1 MQPEQ
6 QLPLEMSNQTK
17 PPSGTLSILDEKTFK
32 HSIFR
37 RGTKEELFREDD
49 GEGDD
54 GSIPA
59 DVSGDEK
66 LPQLHQLWSLP
77 RAGRDLSAAIWR
89 PNKCAAEMVIQ
100 KGKLFAHVGS
110 LWAGKTLLAIE
121 EVVYMVDRGSL
132 LLFREQGKKKVLM
145 SMKDCYTLMASCGIT
160 MDHAACIGK
169 LMRAGYVTHR
179 FGVPWSV
186 KDKREANGMTMDFT
200 GMTNRLESAVAEGPA
215 SNDGRAVVKRK
226 MEAEQT
232 DAKRGRRSNGRD
244 GRGDQGGQTNSNGAL
259 SAAPSS
265 SSWWPAHEAVATSPA
280 PLPCV
285 VEPNR
290 EEKKDTLRKQFPHLR
305 PLRTRSQAD
314 YVERHHGQK
323 HAFFYLDV
331 FPPNGNFSRKNTGK
345 KAALVS
351 MICNGSTV
359 PPPESL
365 LRDIDAEARAV
376 SVDAEVPPTRFCGL
390 EHGDIAFY
398 SLVRT
403 DVRDIH

>member
-1 MQPEQ
+1 MHRETLQ
-6 QLPLEMSNQTK
+6 LEMSSQNQPQ
-17 PPSGTLSILDEKTFK
+17 PPEGALSILDEKIFK

-54 GSIPA
+54 GSIPV

-89 PNKCAAEMVIQ
+89 PSKCAAELMIQ
-100 KGKLFAHVGS
+100 KGKLFGHVGS
-110 LWAGKTLLAIE
+110 LWAGKTLLTIE

-132 LLFREQGKKKVLM
+132 LLFREQGKKNVLM
-145 SMKDCYTLMASCGIT
+145 SMKDCYTLMSSCGIT
-160 MDHAACIGK
+160 MDHVACIGK

-186 KDKREANGMTMDFT
+186 KDKSEANGMTMAFA
-200 GMTNRLESAVAEGPA
+200 GMERRPEPAAVAECQA
-215 SNDGRAVVKRK
+215 SNGGRGMVKRK
-226 MEAEQT
+226 VETERADT
-232 DAKRGRRSNGRD
+232 KRGRRSDGRNGRD
-244 GRGDQGGQTNSNGAL
+244 AQADCNGA
-259 SAAPSS
+259 APTSS
-265 SSWWPAHEAVATSPA
+265 PTSSWWPKHEAVVTSPA

-290 EEKKDTLRKQFPHLR
+290 EENKETRRKQFPHLR
-305 PLRTRSQAD
+305 PLRTHAQAD
-314 YVERHHGQK
+314 YVERHQDEK

-331 FPPNGNFSRKNTGK
+331 FPPNGNFSRKSTGR

-351 MICNGSTV
+351 MISNGSTV

-376 SVDAEVPPTRFCGL
+376 SVDEEVPPTRFCGL

-398 SLVRT
+398 SLLRT
-403 DVRDIH
+403 DIKDIH

>member
-1 MQPEQ
+1 
-6 QLPLEMSNQTK
+6 MSSQNQSN
-17 PPSGTLSILDEKTFK
+17 PPAETLSVLDEKTFK

-89 PNKCAAEMVIQ
+89 PSKCAAELVIQ

-110 LWAGKTLLAIE
+110 LWAGRTLLTIE
-121 EVVYMVDRGSL
+121 EAVYMVDRGSM
-132 LLFREQGKKKVLM
+132 LLFREEGKKKVLLN
-145 SMKDCYTLMASCGIT
+145 MKDCYTLMASCGIT
-160 MDHAACIGK
+160 MDHAACLGK
-169 LMRAGYVTHR
+169 LMRAGFVTHR

-186 KDKREANGMTMDFT
+186 KDKSEANGMTMAFT
-200 GMTNRLESAVAEGPA
+200 AMADGNGSAVMTKGTN
-215 SNDGRAVVKRK
+215 SNDGHGMVKRK
-226 MEAEQT
+226 RETERV
-232 DAKRGRRSNGRD
+232 DAKRRRRMD
-244 GRGDQGGQTNSNGAL
+244 GCEAENANATRTGAEPTT
-259 SAAPSS
+259 ST
-265 SSWWPAHEAVATSPA
+265 SWWPAHEASVTSSA
-280 PLPCV
+280 PPPCV

-290 EEKKDTLRKQFPHLR
+290 EEKKETQRKQFPHLQ
-305 PLRTRSQAD
+305 PLRTYAPAD
-314 YVERHHGQK
+314 FVERHQDK
-323 HAFFYLDV
+323 KQQFFYLDV
-331 FPPNGNFSRKNTGK
+331 FPPNGNFSRKSTGR

-351 MICNGSTV
+351 MIANGSTV

-376 SVDAEVPPTRFCGL
+376 SADLETPPTRFCEL

-398 SLVRT
+398 SLLRT
-403 DVRDIH
+403 DIRDIH